1 MRRVAKK
8 RRYVDNTVKGTR
20 RGSRWPE
27 ETKTGAMCD
36 LLVGNN
42 LSAVARKYGVPEST
56 LRTWMS
62 AAHKLDAGGRKSLF
76 DQERERQIRALQH
89 KAAAGAR
96 ASVEYINRRFDL
108 NARNTEIY
116 EQSQRLVDQIDGI
129 SVDGDEQPTALTTP
143 GGVPGAGDREK
154 LLEAMN
160 RHRPM
165 SDFAAANY
173 LRALVSV
180 TGKAAEMLGEDSPGD
195 GEISVKIE
203 IV

>member
-76 DQERERQIRALQH
+76 DQERERQIRAL
-89 KAAAGAR
+89 
-96 ASVEYINRRFDL
+96 
-108 NARNTEIY
+108 
-116 EQSQRLVDQIDGI
+116 DGI
-129 SVDGDEQPTALTTP
+129 DLAVEKGKFTAVIGP
-143 GGVPGAGDREK
+143 SGAGKSTLFHLIAGLDEPTEVPLSWMEPK
-154 LLEAMN
+154 
-160 RHRPM
+160 
-165 SDFAAANY
+165 
-173 LRALVSV
+173 
-180 TGKAAEMLGEDSPGD
+180 SPA
-195 GEISVKIE
+195 
-203 IV
+203 

>member
-27 ETKTGAMCD
+27 ATKTGAMCD

-56 LRTWMS
+56 LRSWMS
-62 AAHKLDAGGRKSLF
+62 AAQKMDPGRRKSLF

-96 ASVEYINRRFDL
+96 ASVEYIGRRFDI

-129 SVDGDEQPTALTTP
+129 SVDGDEPPTALAVP
-143 GGVPGAGDREK
+143 GGAPGGGDREK
-154 LLEAMN
+154 LLEAMD

-180 TGKAAEMLGEDSPGD
+180 TGKAAELLGEDGPGE
-195 GEISVKIE
+195 GELSVKIE

>member
-56 LRTWMS
+56 LRTWMNS
-62 AAHKLDAGGRKSLF
+62 ARRLDAGERKSLF

-96 ASVEYINRRFDL
+96 ASVEYISRRFDL

-116 EQSQRLVDQIDGI
+116 EQSQRLVDRIDGI
-129 SVDGDEQPTALTTP
+129 SVDGDEPFTEVATP
-143 GGVPGAGDREK
+143 GGAPSAGDREK

-180 TGKAAEMLGEDSPGD
+180 TGKAAELLGEDGPGD
-195 GEISVKIE
+195 GELSVKIE